1 MKTKVLFLF
10 IGSLILAIAVEV
22 PGQTRATTPGPYLF
36 VWAADADG
44 KDEDFLAVIDAR
56 RGRSTYGK
64 VIATIAVGERGTFPH
79 HTEYEFPA
87 DSNLFANG
95 WGAGQTFI
103 FDLSAPAKPKLRA
116 QFKDRGDHGFPHSF
130 AKLSN
135 GNVLATFQVRKD
147 GYEPPGALIELD
159 SVGRLVRASSADVKG
174 MDKKQLWPYSLTAL
188 PKIDRVVTTSTEMGL
203 PKWARGGTHTGS
215 HDSHTYVD
223 TRYLQIW
230 RLSDLVLLSTIS
242 IPTAPNGR
250 SHLNPAE
257 PRVLSDGTV
266 YVNTFNCGLYRLLDI
281 HSAEPKA
288 EFVYAFPGADS
299 KEECGVPVVVGNYW
313 IQTDPSLPGLVVL
326 DVSKPSKP
334 VEAARMVFDK
344 QFEKPHWVAAERG
357 ADRLVITGN
366 GRSWVLIVNFDR
378 RTGKMTIDEK
388 FRMSRDIRGID
399 FDRVQ
404 WPHGSTGKALVHGA
418 LLGPLMPGRSPK

>member
-1 MKTKVLFLF
+1 MTTKLLLLSV
-10 IGSLILAIAVEV
+10 GSLILACALAVA
-22 PGQTRATTPGPYLF
+22 GQTRATTPSKYLF

-56 RGRSTYGK
+56 PGRSTYGK
-64 VIATIAVGERGTFPH
+64 VVATIPIGERGTSPH

-103 FDLSAPAKPKLRA
+103 FDLSAPAKPKLKA
-116 QFKDRGDHGFPHSF
+116 QFKDRGDYGFPHSF
-130 AKLSN
+130 AKLPN

-147 GYEPPGALIELD
+147 GYEPPGALVELD
-159 SVGRLVRASSADVKG
+159 SVGRLVRAGSADVKG
-174 MDKKQLWPYSLTAL
+174 LDKKQLWPYSLIAL

-203 PKWARGGTHTGS
+203 PKWARGVTHAGS
-215 HDSHTYVD
+215 HDSHTFVD

-230 RLSDLVLLSTIS
+230 RLSDLGLLSTIS

-257 PRVLSDGTV
+257 PRVLTDGTL
-266 YVNTFNCGLYRLLDI
+266 YVNTFSCGLYRLVDI
-281 HSAEPKA
+281 DSAEPKA

-299 KEECGVPVVVGNYW
+299 KEYCGVPVVVGKYW
-313 IQTDPSLPGLVVL
+313 IQTDPSLPGLVAL
-326 DVSKPSKP
+326 DVSNPSKP
-334 VEAARMVFDK
+334 VEAARIMFDK
-344 QFEKPHWVAAERG
+344 SFEKLHWVAADRG
-357 ADRLVITGN
+357 SDRLVVTGAN
-366 GRSWVLIVNFDR
+366 RSWVLIVNFDR

-388 FRMSRDIRGID
+388 FRTGRGALGID
-399 FDRVQ
+399 FDRVR
-404 WPHGSTGKALVHGA
+404 WPHGPSGKALVHGA
-418 LLGPLMPGRSPK
+418 LFGPLMPGRFAE